1 MENPYQIRQL
11 LLHLQNIL
19 QVFHTLRLCH
29 LNNPEST
36 PCISL
41 DYRFHENV
49 LSNQLSIKLHHIIQF
64 CSPDYFATDSEQNA
78 PDNRGGTH
86 SKMILLLGFL
96 LLGILLYSC
105 GMLCVTVSAT
115 SRLRYNLHCVVL
127 DQKALSL
134 KLILIFKPQC
144 VQKFIKTNLSH
155 LQCEVHAQRS

>member
-1 MENPYQIRQL
+1 MENAYQIRQL

-29 LNNPEST
+29 LCSLIKRIVQQYLA
-36 PCISL
+36 ISL
-41 DYRFHENV
+41 S
-49 LSNQLSIKLHHIIQF
+49 LKL
-64 CSPDYFATDSEQNA
+64 
-78 PDNRGGTH
+78 R
-86 SKMILLLGFL
+86 
-96 LLGILLYSC
+96 
-105 GMLCVTVSAT
+105 LCVTVSAT
-115 SRLRYNLHCVVL
+115 ARLRYNLHCVVL